1 MKRVIAIISLLFLL
15 TAMEVNAK
23 GNTIDGA
30 EKIKVT
36 AYTGGTV
43 TASGTKPR
51 YGICAGADWMLYDQ
65 DDGGTWV
72 AMVWTVEGEFL
83 GYFELLDRGGTEAI
97 RNGYVIDIYEETYED
112 CVDVMESTH
121 GECLIKYI
129 KAYG

>member
-1 MKRVIAIISLLFLL
+1 MFLL

-72 AMVWTVEGEFL
+72 AMVWTVEGEFI
-83 GYFELLDRGGTEAI
+83 GYLELVDRGGTEAI
-97 RNGYVIDIYEETYED
+97 RNGYVLDIWEETYDD
-112 CVDVMESTH
+112 CVSLMKLT
-121 GECLIKYI
+121 GGKCLVKYV